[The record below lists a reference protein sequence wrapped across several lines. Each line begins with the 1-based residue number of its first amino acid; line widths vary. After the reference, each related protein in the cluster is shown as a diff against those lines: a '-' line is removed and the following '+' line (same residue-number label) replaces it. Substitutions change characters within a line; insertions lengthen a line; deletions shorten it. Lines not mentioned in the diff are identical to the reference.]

1 MTSISM
7 LKNYFK
13 TALRNFTKNKVHSS
27 LNIVGLSVG
36 MAVTMLIALWIYDEL
51 SFDTYHDNYN
61 RIAQVMENDVHNN
74 TVHTGS
80 AIPLPLDAAL
90 RRNYASNFKHIVMA
104 SWTDQHVLTAGDKNV
119 SYPGT
124 FMGSEA
130 PEMFTLNMMKG
141 TRKGLEDPADLL
153 ISASVAGALFGE
165 ADPLNKLV
173 TLDNKA
179 VFKVSG
185 VYEDLPTNTT
195 LHDVA
200 FIAPWSFYVNAKDW
214 IGRDPN
220 DWNDNS
226 LFLYVQIADNTNMAT
241 VSEKIKNIKRDN
253 YPDPSKLKPE
263 MFLHPMRKWHL
274 YTEFQNGVN
283 TGGAIEY
290 VWLFGT
296 IGIFVLLLAC
306 INFMNLSTARSEK
319 RAKEVG
325 IRKAVGS
332 VRSQLF
338 SQFFCESLLMAT
350 GAFVLSLLIVW
361 IGLPFFNRVAE
372 KQMTM
377 PWQRPLF
384 WLSGAVLT
392 LLTGLIAG
400 SYPALYLSSLKPV
413 KVLKGTFKAGRLAAI
428 PRKAL
433 VIVQFTV
440 AVVLITATI
449 VVFKQIQ
456 FAKARP
462 AGYSREG
469 LIDITTTTTDLHDH
483 FDAFKTDLLQS
494 GAVTAVTV
502 SSSPTYGI
510 NNNRSDLDW
519 KEKDPSQTYSFGSI
533 SVTSDYGKT
542 IGWEFKTGRDF
553 DTDLQTDSSA
563 VILNES
569 AVKYMG
575 LKEPLGEL
583 IQFRHRQHTVIGVVK
598 DMVMASPYKQ
608 AKPTVFFIGK
618 GFDDII
624 IKVNPTV
631 STRRALSSI
640 EKSCKTYSPAVPF
653 SFSFVDEAY
662 AKKFSNEE
670 RIGNLAMIF
679 AVLAVFISC
688 LGLFGMAS
696 YMAEQRVKEIGVR
709 KVLGATV
716 FTIWQLLS
724 KDFVVLVL
732 IAFVIA
738 IPLGYY
744 FMSNWL
750 QSYPYRTSLSWW
762 IFAATGSGA
771 LLITLLTVSY
781 QAIKAALANPVKSL
795 RTE

>member
-1 MTSISM
+1 M

-13 TALRNFTKNKVHSS
+13 TALRSFTHNKVHSS
-27 LNIVGLSVG
+27 LNIAGLSVG
-36 MAVTMLIALWIYDEL
+36 MAIAMLIGLWIYDEL
-51 SFDTYHDNYN
+51 SFDTFHDNYN

-74 TVHTGS
+74 TVHTGT

-104 SWTDQHVLTAGDKNV
+104 SWTDEHVLSAGDKNI
-119 SYPGT
+119 SFSGA
-124 FMGSEA
+124 FMGAEA
-130 PEMFTLNMMKG
+130 PDMFTLNMLRG
-141 TRKGLEDPADLL
+141 TRKGLEDPTSLL
-153 ISASVAGALFGE
+153 ISASVARALFGD
-165 ADPLNKLV
+165 ADALNQLV
-173 TLDNKA
+173 TLDNKTA
-179 VFKVSG
+179 FKVSG
-185 VYEDLPTNTT
+185 VYEDLPANTT

-200 FIAPWSFYVNAKDW
+200 FIAPWNFYVNAKDW

-226 LFLYVQIADNTNMAT
+226 LFMYVQIADNTNMEK

-253 YPDPSKLKPE
+253 YPAASKLKPE
-263 MFLHPMRKWHL
+263 MFLQPMSKWHL
-274 YTEFQNGVN
+274 YSEFHNGVN
-283 TGGAIEY
+283 TGGAIEF

-332 VRSQLF
+332 LRLQLF

-350 GAFVLSLLIVW
+350 GAFVLALLIVW
-361 IGLPFFNRVAE
+361 LGIPFFNRISE
-372 KQMTM
+372 KQIAM
-377 PWQRPLF
+377 PWHSPLF
-384 WLSGAVLT
+384 WLSGVALT

-400 SYPALYLSSLKPV
+400 SYPALYLSSFKPV

-433 VIVQFTV
+433 VVVQFTV

-469 LIDITTTTTDLHDH
+469 LIDITTATADLHDH
-483 FDAFKTDLLQS
+483 FEAFKTDLLQS
-494 GAVTAVTV
+494 GAVIAVTR

-510 NNNRSDLDW
+510 NNSRGDLDW
-519 KEKDPSQTYSFGSI
+519 KEKDPSQTYNFGSI
-533 SVTSDYGKT
+533 GVTSDYGKT
-542 IGWEFKTGRDF
+542 ISWEFKEGRDF
-553 DTDLQTDSSA
+553 DAGLQTDSSA
-563 VILNES
+563 VILNEA

-575 LKEPLGEL
+575 LKKPLGEL

-598 DMVMASPYKQ
+598 DMVMASPYQ
-608 AKPTVFFIGK
+608 AAKPTVFFIGK

-624 IKVNPTV
+624 IRTNPAV
-631 STRRALSSI
+631 STSRALSSI

-653 SFSFVDEAY
+653 SFKFVDEAY

-670 RIGNLAMIF
+670 RIGDLAMLF
-679 AVLAVFISC
+679 AALAVFISC

-716 FTIWQLLS
+716 FTIWRLLS
-724 KDFVVLVL
+724 KDFMVLVL
-732 IAFVIA
+732 IAFLIA

-750 QSYPYRTSLSWW
+750 QSYSYRTSLSWW

-781 QAIKAALANPVKSL
+781 QAIKAAIANPVKSL